1 MIPDNAIEPQRTPV
15 PTASPLVRKE
25 SLGIFRFGEMDVW
38 SKVSRTFAFLASFAV
53 KFVEGEE

>member
-1 MIPDNAIEPQRTPV
+1 MILNRAIEPPV

-25 SLGIFRFGEMDVW
+25 SLGIFRFREVEVR
-38 SKVSRTFAFLASFAV
+38 SKVSWTCAFFASFAV